1 MYYSEGIM
9 SKMASDKIL
18 ALKLESALTGVKEQ
32 VIEQASRIQDGAI
45 RMAYYTSCF
54 TDNYQDV
61 CTKLKAEDVRFFEGL
76 YQLFKDRKIISQLI
90 LIYVE
95 LLLKNKSQQ
104 QLESIKQFLIRM
116 NVNISISSLTT
127 QSFALAVTM
136 SICLGSN
143 MSTGIVSKTANVSSL
158 AGMALGGYGYIQQAA
173 DSAERL
179 LTMSPA
185 YYTALYMRKLEMMY
199 FLVEPIFIKARLFNS
214 NILSEHDIANAI
226 ASLVRYDI

>member
-1 MYYSEGIM
+1 MYYSEAIM

-18 ALKLESALTGVKEQ
+18 ALKLESALSGVKQQ
-32 VIEQASRIQDGAI
+32 VIEQASRIQDGAT

-61 CTKLKAEDVRFFEGL
+61 CTKLKEEDVRFFEGL
-76 YQLFKDRKIISQLI
+76 YQLFKDRKIISELI

-95 LLLKNKSQQ
+95 LLLKNKNQQ
-104 QLESIKQFLIRM
+104 QLELIKKFLIRM
-116 NVNISISSLTT
+116 NVNISVSSLST

-136 SICLGSN
+136 SICLSSN
-143 MSTGIVSKTANVSSL
+143 MSAGIVRKVGNVSGL
-158 AGMALGGYGYIQQAA
+158 AGMALGSYGYIQQAA

-179 LTMSPA
+179 LAMSPA
-185 YYTALYMRKLEMMY
+185 YHLALYMRKLEMMY
-199 FLVEPIFIKARLFNS
+199 FLVEPMFIKARVFIS

-226 ASLVRYDI
+226 ASVVR